1 MNDNKELLRKMK
13 AGKFIENNGKVI
25 RAINL
30 LRHKYI
36 NLSEVFYALEQ
47 EMSEG
52 EYLDCINFLTEAGYI
67 NLRDVRTDEP
77 ADLDKYEYTSLKA
90 KLSHNGIRLLEGE
103 IIDKSVRV

>member
-1 MNDNKELLRKMK
+1 MNDREMLKKIK
-13 AGKFIENNGKVI
+13 AAKFVENNGKVI

-30 LRHKYI
+30 LRIKYT
-36 NLSEVFYALEQ
+36 NLSDVFYAVEN

-52 EYLDCINFLTEAGYI
+52 EYLDCINFLNEAGYI
-67 NLRDVRTDEP
+67 NLRNIRTDEP
-77 ADLDKYEYTSLKA
+77 ADLDKYDYAALKA

>member
-1 MNDNKELLRKMK
+1 MEDKEMLKKIR
-13 AGKFIENNGKVI
+13 AAKFIENNGKVI

-36 NLSEVFYALEQ
+36 NLSDVAYAMEK
-47 EMSEG
+47 EMSES
-52 EYLDCINFLTEAGYI
+52 EYLDCINFLSEAGYI
-67 NLRDVRTDEP
+67 NLRNIRTDEA
-77 ADLDKYEYTSLKA
+77 ADLDKYEYTALKA